1 MLEFYNV
8 GLYPYKQYSVIQ
20 GGDGGAGIRYV
31 YWITENAAWKS
42 CRRYCS
48 IMSLLTLVQS
58 HTSHQRG

>member
-20 GGDGGAGIRYV
+20 GGDGGMEYAMCTGLLRMQLGSLAGVTR
-31 YWITENAAWKS
+31 
-42 CRRYCS
+42 

-58 HTSHQRG
+58 HTSYQRG